1 MTKDTGGPAY
11 PSNFVDNREL
21 GGFKDFLGE
30 TLLDK
35 RAGEAMP
42 EIQRRQPD
50 AHQVAILAYEQ
61 AEEMVRE
68 KRRREE

>member
-1 MTKDTGGPAY
+1 MSPPAW
-11 PSNFVDNREL
+11 S
-21 GGFKDFLGE
+21 GK
-30 TLLDK
+30 TLLDDFAK
-35 RAGEAMP
+35 EAMP